1 MINSLPLSQ
10 LLLGENL
17 PDDLMVSGLTL
28 DSRHVQAGF
37 LFVALAGTQQHGLR
51 FAESAQEKGAVAVV
65 WESTEGMTV
74 PELNIPMF
82 EIADLGQK
90 LGQMADRFY
99 KKPSQSL
106 QIIGITGTDGKT
118 SVSHFIAQ
126 ALGDFPCAVIG
137 TLGIGLPENMQQA
150 THTTP
155 DVISVHQILDEQRK
169 NAVKCIAMEV
179 SSHALDQGRV
189 NQVAFDTAVFTN
201 LTRDHL
207 DYHKT
212 VEAYAAAKEKLFHW
226 DGLKTVVLNLDDAM
240 GLRLYNDLENKGVRR
255 IAYSLNVPEK
265 LVSQDQLIASNAC
278 FDHTGIKANIL
289 TEDGTYP
296 LQASVLGRFNL
307 SNLLATLGALL
318 SMGVSLTD
326 ALKRVQTIKTVPGRM
341 QKVFSEKNDH
351 HPLVVVDY
359 AHTPGALESALKALR
374 EHTKKRLICVFG
386 CGGDRDTG
394 KRPLMAQAAE
404 TYADV
409 VIVTDDNPRSESPEQ
424 IFTDITSGFENT
436 ENIVFEHGR
445 DKAIAKAIAH
455 AEMGDV
461 VLLAGKG
468 HEKVQIFA
476 DHTVSFSDYEHAENE
491 LAIWS
496 EERSIA

>member
-10 LLLGENL
+10 LLTGENL
-17 PDDLMVSGLTL
+17 PDDLIVSGLTL
-28 DSRHVQAGF
+28 DSRNVQSGF
-37 LFVALAGTQQHGLR
+37 LFVALAGTQQHGLS

-65 WESTEGMTV
+65 WESAESVAV

-82 EIADLGQK
+82 EIADLSQK

-99 KKPSQSL
+99 QSPSQSL
-106 QIIGITGTDGKT
+106 QMIGITGTDGKT
-118 SVSHFIAQ
+118 SVSHFVAQ
-126 ALGDFPCAVIG
+126 ALSDFPCAVIG

-155 DVISVHQILDEQRK
+155 DVITVHQILAEQRE

-226 DGLKTVVLNLDDAM
+226 NGLKTVVLNLDDAM
-240 GLRLYNDLENKGVRR
+240 GRRLYNDLENKPIRR
-255 IAYSLNVPEK
+255 IAYSLNSSEA
-265 LVSQDQLIASNAC
+265 STSRDHLIASNTC
-278 FDHTGIKANIL
+278 FDHTGINADIL
-289 TEDGTYP
+289 TEDGVYA

-318 SMGVSLTD
+318 SMNVALSD
-326 ALKRVQTIKTVPGRM
+326 ALKRLQGIKTVPGRM
-341 QKVFSEKNDH
+341 QKVFSEECDQ
-351 HPLVVVDY
+351 HPLIVVDY

-374 EHTKKRLICVFG
+374 EHTEKRLICVFG

-409 VIVTDDNPRSESPEQ
+409 VIVTDDNPRTESPAQ
-424 IFTDITSGFENT
+424 IFADISRGFENT
-436 ENIVFEHGR
+436 ENIVFEHAR
-445 DKAIAKAIAH
+445 DKAIAIAVAQ

-461 VLLAGKG
+461 VLVAGKG

-476 DHTVSFSDYEHAENE
+476 DHAVPFSDYEHAANE
-491 LAIWS
+491 LSVWS
-496 EERSIA
+496 EGRGVT